1 LIFNFKLHIVHYAF
15 YCVVWQVAGGVM
27 DNRVNH
33 GEASRLFLAAVP
45 DAETAARIH
54 RLAGVLKRAHKFM
67 GRLIPA
73 DRLHISLFF
82 LGGLHEEGVR
92 SVYETAAELP
102 AAPFDISFD
111 RTASFHGKRANYPL
125 VLFGDDGL
133 NQLKAFRQT
142 FAEAMMRKGLRRPA
156 NTSFTPHV
164 TLLYGE
170 RRAEGYPI
178 HPIGWTVRELVLIHS
193 MRGHVRLAQW
203 PLRGR

>member
-1 LIFNFKLHIVHYAF
+1 
-15 YCVVWQVAGGVM
+15 M
-27 DNRVNH
+27 DNRVTH
-33 GEASRLFLAAVP
+33 VEASRLFLAAVP
-45 DAETAARIH
+45 DADTAARIH

-82 LGGLHEEGVR
+82 LGGLHEDGVR
-92 SVYETAAELP
+92 KVCEAAAETT

-125 VLFGDDGL
+125 VLFGDTGL
-133 NQLKAFRQT
+133 TKLKSFRQT
-142 FAEAMMRKGLRRPA
+142 FAEAMMRKGLRRRA
-156 NTSFTPHV
+156 NTNFTPHV

-170 RRAEGYPI
+170 HRAEEYPI

-193 MRGHVRLAQW
+193 RHGHVRLAQW
-203 PLRGR
+203 PLRGQYTR

>member
-1 LIFNFKLHIVHYAF
+1 MIFNFKLHIVHYAF
-15 YCVVWQVAGGVM
+15 YCVVWQVAGRVR

-33 GEASRLFLAAVP
+33 GEASRLFLATVP
-45 DAETAARIH
+45 DAETAARTH